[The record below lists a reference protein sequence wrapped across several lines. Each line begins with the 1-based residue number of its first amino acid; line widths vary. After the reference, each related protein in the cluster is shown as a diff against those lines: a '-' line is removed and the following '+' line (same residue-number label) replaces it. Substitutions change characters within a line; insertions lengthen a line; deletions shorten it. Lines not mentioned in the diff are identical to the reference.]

1 MFNDKRKTI
10 IIVVAILIIV
20 ILFII
25 YVINKS
31 SAKNIID
38 LNSLIVK
45 ENTDEI
51 KVEEENSK
59 NEENSEKCEESDT
72 NIINEKQNS
81 GTIVVHITG
90 EVKKEGVIYLAKGAR
105 IIDAIKEAGG
115 ETKQA
120 DLSQV
125 NLAYELKD
133 GQKLYI
139 PNKNE
144 KISEYIIDE
153 SGQNM
158 GESTRSGES
167 ELSGNEEQY
176 NKNIKV
182 NINTATLE
190 ELDNLP
196 GIGPAIANRIIEYR
210 EENGKFKNI
219 EDIQNVKGI
228 GESKY
233 NDIKEKIIV

>member
-1 MFNDKRKTI
+1 MFNDKRKI
-10 IIVVAILIIV
+10 IIFVASILIIS

-25 YVINKS
+25 YVINRNS
-31 SAKNIID
+31 EKNMID
-38 LNSLIVK
+38 LNSLIG
-45 ENTDEI
+45 
-51 KVEEENSK
+51 EEDKTELNSK
-59 NEENSEKCEESDT
+59 QEIITNEENSI
-72 NIINEKQNS
+72 NIINEKQS
-81 GTIVVHITG
+81 YETIVVHITG
-90 EVKKEGVIYLAKGAR
+90 EVKKEGVIYLEKGAR

-125 NLAYELKD
+125 NLAYELQD

-144 KISEYIIDE
+144 KISEYIIEE
-153 SGQNM
+153 SGQSV
-158 GESTRSGES
+158 GESKSSAG
-167 ELSGNEEQY
+167 LSGNKEDNSE
-176 NKNIKV
+176 NIKV

-196 GIGPAIANRIIEYR
+196 GIGPAIAEKIIEYR
-210 EENGKFKNI
+210 EENGNFKTI

>member
-1 MFNDKRKTI
+1 MFNDKRKI
-10 IIVVAILIIV
+10 IIFVVSILIIS

-25 YVINKS
+25 YVINRNS
-31 SAKNIID
+31 EKNMID
-38 LNSLIVK
+38 LNSLIG
-45 ENTDEI
+45 
-51 KVEEENSK
+51 EEDKTELNSK
-59 NEENSEKCEESDT
+59 QEIITNEENSI
-72 NIINEKQNS
+72 NIINEKQS
-81 GTIVVHITG
+81 YETIVVHITG
-90 EVKKEGVIYLAKGAR
+90 EVKKEGVIYLEKGAR

-167 ELSGNEEQY
+167 ELNNNEEKY

-182 NINTATLE
+182 NINSATLE

-196 GIGPAIANRIIEYR
+196 GIGPALANRIIEYR

-233 NDIKEKIIV
+233 KDIKEKIVV

>member
-1 MFNDKRKTI
+1 MLELK
-10 IIVVAILIIV
+10 
-20 ILFII
+20 
-25 YVINKS
+25 
-31 SAKNIID
+31 KNMID
-38 LNSLIVK
+38 LNSLIG
-45 ENTDEI
+45 
-51 KVEEENSK
+51 EEDKTKLNSNQESIS
-59 NEENSEKCEESDT
+59 NEENSI
-72 NIINEKQNS
+72 NIINEKQS
-81 GTIVVHITG
+81 YETIVVHITG
-90 EVKKEGVIYLAKGAR
+90 EVKKQGVIYLEKGAR

-125 NLAYELKD
+125 NLAYELQD

-144 KISEYIIDE
+144 KISEYIIEE
-153 SGQNM
+153 SGQSV
-158 GESTRSGES
+158 GESKSSAG
-167 ELSGNEEQY
+167 LSGNKEDNSE
-176 NKNIKV
+176 NIKV

-196 GIGPAIANRIIEYR
+196 GIGPAIAEKIIEYR
-210 EENGKFKNI
+210 EENGNFKTI

>member
-1 MFNDKRKTI
+1 MFNDKRKI
-10 IIVVAILIIV
+10 IIFVVSILIIS

-25 YVINKS
+25 YVINRNS
-31 SAKNIID
+31 EKNMID
-38 LNSLIVK
+38 LNSLIG
-45 ENTDEI
+45 
-51 KVEEENSK
+51 EEDKTKLNSNQESIS
-59 NEENSEKCEESDT
+59 NEENSI
-72 NIINEKQNS
+72 NIINEKQS
-81 GTIVVHITG
+81 YETIVVHITG
-90 EVKKEGVIYLAKGAR
+90 EVKKEGVIYLEKGAR

-125 NLAYELKD
+125 NLAYVLQD

-144 KISEYIIDE
+144 KISEYIIEE
-153 SGQNM
+153 SGQSV
-158 GESTRSGES
+158 GESKSSAG
-167 ELSGNEEQY
+167 LSGNKEEG
-176 NKNIKV
+176 KNVKV

-196 GIGPAIANRIIEYR
+196 GIGPSLAERIIEYR
-210 EENGKFKNI
+210 EENGNFKTI

-228 GESKY
+228 GESKF

>member
-1 MFNDKRKTI
+1 MFKDKRKI
-10 IIVVAILIIV
+10 IIFVVSILIIS

-25 YVINKS
+25 YVINKNS
-31 SAKNIID
+31 EKNMID
-38 LNSLIVK
+38 LNSLIG
-45 ENTDEI
+45 
-51 KVEEENSK
+51 EEDKTELNSK
-59 NEENSEKCEESDT
+59 QEIITNEENSI
-72 NIINEKQNS
+72 NIINEKQS
-81 GTIVVHITG
+81 YETIVVHITG
-90 EVKKEGVIYLAKGAR
+90 EVKKEGVIYLEKGAR

-125 NLAYELKD
+125 NLAYELQD

-139 PNKNE
+139 PSKNE

-153 SGQNM
+153 SGQSIW
-158 GESTRSGES
+158 ESKSSTG
-167 ELSGNEEQY
+167 LSGNKEDG
-176 NKNIKV
+176 KNVKV

-196 GIGPAIANRIIEYR
+196 GIGPSLAERIIEYR
-210 EENGKFKNI
+210 EENGKFKSI

>member
-1 MFNDKRKTI
+1 MFNDKRKI
-10 IIVVAILIIV
+10 IIFVVSILIIS

-25 YVINKS
+25 YVINRNS
-31 SAKNIID
+31 EKNMID
-38 LNSLIVK
+38 LNSLIG
-45 ENTDEI
+45 
-51 KVEEENSK
+51 EEDKTELNSK
-59 NEENSEKCEESDT
+59 QEIITNEENSI
-72 NIINEKQNS
+72 NIINEKQS
-81 GTIVVHITG
+81 YETIVVHITG
-90 EVKKEGVIYLAKGAR
+90 EVKKEGVIYLEKGAR

-125 NLAYELKD
+125 NLAYELQD

-144 KISEYIIDE
+144 KISEYIIEE
-153 SGQNM
+153 SGQSV
-158 GESTRSGES
+158 GESKSSAG
-167 ELSGNEEQY
+167 LSGNKEDNSE
-176 NKNIKV
+176 NIKV

-196 GIGPAIANRIIEYR
+196 GIGPAIAEKIIEYR
-210 EENGKFKNI
+210 EENGNFKTI

>member
-1 MFNDKRKTI
+1 MFNDKRKI
-10 IIVVAILIIV
+10 IIFVVSILIIS

-25 YVINKS
+25 YVINRNS
-31 SAKNIID
+31 EKNMID
-38 LNSLIVK
+38 LNSLIG
-45 ENTDEI
+45 
-51 KVEEENSK
+51 EEDKTKLNSNQESIS
-59 NEENSEKCEESDT
+59 NEENSI
-72 NIINEKQNS
+72 NIINEKQS
-81 GTIVVHITG
+81 YETIVVHITG
-90 EVKKEGVIYLAKGAR
+90 EVKKEGVIYLEKGAR

-125 NLAYELKD
+125 NLAYELQD

-144 KISEYIIDE
+144 KISEYIIEE
-153 SGQNM
+153 SGQSV
-158 GESTRSGES
+158 GESKSSAG
-167 ELSGNEEQY
+167 LSGNKEDNSE
-176 NKNIKV
+176 NIKV

-196 GIGPAIANRIIEYR
+196 GIGPAIAEKIIEYR
-210 EENGKFKNI
+210 EENGNFKTI

>member
-1 MFNDKRKTI
+1 MFNDKRKI
-10 IIVVAILIIV
+10 IIFVVSILIIS

-25 YVINKS
+25 YVINRNS
-31 SAKNIID
+31 EKNMID
-38 LNSLIVK
+38 LNSLIG
-45 ENTDEI
+45 
-51 KVEEENSK
+51 EEDKTKLNSNQESIS
-59 NEENSEKCEESDT
+59 NEENSI
-72 NIINEKQNS
+72 NIINEKQS
-81 GTIVVHITG
+81 YETIVVHITG
-90 EVKKEGVIYLAKGAR
+90 EVKKQGVIYLEKGAR

-125 NLAYELKD
+125 NLAYELQD

-144 KISEYIIDE
+144 KISEYIIEE
-153 SGQNM
+153 SGQSV
-158 GESTRSGES
+158 GESKSSAG
-167 ELSGNEEQY
+167 LSGNKEDNSE
-176 NKNIKV
+176 NIKV

-196 GIGPAIANRIIEYR
+196 GIGPAIAEKIIEYR
-210 EENGKFKNI
+210 EENGNFKTI

>member
-1 MFNDKRKTI
+1 MFNDKRKI
-10 IIVVAILIIV
+10 IIFVVSILIIS

-25 YVINKS
+25 YIINRNS
-31 SAKNIID
+31 EKNMID
-38 LNSLIVK
+38 LNSLIG
-45 ENTDEI
+45 
-51 KVEEENSK
+51 EEDKTKLNINQESIS
-59 NEENSEKCEESDT
+59 NEENSI
-72 NIINEKQNS
+72 NIINEKQS
-81 GTIVVHITG
+81 SETIVVHITG
-90 EVKKEGVIYLAKGAR
+90 EVKKEGVIYLEKGSR

-125 NLAYELKD
+125 NLAYELQD

-153 SGQNM
+153 SVV
-158 GESTRSGES
+158 ESKSSTG
-167 ELSGNEEQY
+167 LSGNKEDGG
-176 NKNIKV
+176 KNVKV

-196 GIGPAIANRIIEYR
+196 GIGPSLAERIIEYR
-210 EENGKFKNI
+210 EENGKFNSI

>member
-1 MFNDKRKTI
+1 MFNDKRKITI
-10 IIVVAILIIV
+10 FVVSILIIS

-25 YVINKS
+25 YVINRNS
-31 SAKNIID
+31 EKNMID
-38 LNSLIVK
+38 LNSLIG
-45 ENTDEI
+45 
-51 KVEEENSK
+51 EEDKTKLNSNQESIS
-59 NEENSEKCEESDT
+59 NEENSL
-72 NIINEKQNS
+72 NIIDEKQNFE
-81 GTIVVHITG
+81 TIVVHITG
-90 EVKKEGVIYLAKGAR
+90 EVKKEGVIYLEKGAR

-125 NLAYELKD
+125 NLAYELQD

-153 SGQNM
+153 RGQSV
-158 GESTRSGES
+158 GESKSPTG
-167 ELSGNEEQY
+167 LSGNKEDNSE
-176 NKNIKV
+176 NIKV

-196 GIGPAIANRIIEYR
+196 GIGPAIAEKIIEYR
-210 EENGKFKNI
+210 EENGNFKTI

>member
-1 MFNDKRKTI
+1 MFNDKRKI
-10 IIVVAILIIV
+10 IIFVVSILIIS
-20 ILFII
+20 ILFIM
-25 YVINKS
+25 YVINRNS
-31 SAKNIID
+31 EKNMID
-38 LNSLIVK
+38 LNSLIG
-45 ENTDEI
+45 
-51 KVEEENSK
+51 EEDKTELNSNQESIS
-59 NEENSEKCEESDT
+59 NEENSI
-72 NIINEKQNS
+72 NIIDEKQS
-81 GTIVVHITG
+81 SETIVVHITG
-90 EVKKEGVIYLAKGAR
+90 EVKKEGVIYLEKGAR

-125 NLAYELKD
+125 NLAYELQD

-144 KISEYIIDE
+144 KISEYIIEE
-153 SGQNM
+153 SGQSVV
-158 GESTRSGES
+158 ESKSSTG
-167 ELSGNEEQY
+167 LSGNKE
-176 NKNIKV
+176 NGGKNVKV

-196 GIGPAIANRIIEYR
+196 GIGPSLAERIIEYR
-210 EENGKFKNI
+210 EENGKFNSI